1 MSCLFSAQ
9 PARLADSLPA
19 TGREARPM
27 MDVYLS
33 TIDLYR
39 DARLQ
44 RSQAIAAA
52 GAEISGKVFALVKQI
67 LAAWR

>member
-1 MSCLFSAQ
+1 MVSLSSPQHVRFAE
-9 PARLADSLPA
+9 ALAGSD
-19 TGREARPM
+19 REAHSM
-27 MDVYLS
+27 MDPYLS
-33 TIDLYR
+33 TTDLYR
-39 DARLQ
+39 AARLQ